1 MSMYPTNMAKPVQ
14 IRQALGIYRV
24 MAIVAGVAL
33 FVLIV
38 EMVMKYGMHQENF
51 FTKNWSY
58 IHGFIYMVYAGSIAN
73 LGVKTAWSL
82 KRIGL
87 NLLTGFVPL
96 LPFLAERR
104 VTADTNA
111 LLSRVYFAPGEHTA

>member
-24 MAIVAGVAL
+24 MAMVAGVAL
-33 FVLIV
+33 FILVV
-38 EMVMKYGMHQENF
+38 EMVMKYLLHQENW

-73 LGVKTAWSL
+73 LGLKLAWGIQ
-82 KRIGL
+82 RIVL
-87 NLLTGFVPL
+87 HLLSGFVPL
-96 LPFLAERR
+96 APFIAERR
-104 VTADTNA
+104 VNQEVHGILA
-111 LLSRVYFAPGEHTA
+111 RVY